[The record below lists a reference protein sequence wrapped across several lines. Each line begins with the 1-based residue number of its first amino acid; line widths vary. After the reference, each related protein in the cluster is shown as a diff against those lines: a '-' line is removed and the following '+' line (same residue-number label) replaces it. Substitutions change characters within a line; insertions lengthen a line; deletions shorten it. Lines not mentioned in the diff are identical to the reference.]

1 MVTGTGSVVA
11 VELALEE
18 EIHAGGRLIERKLC
32 NFPALKAMEVPGTE
46 RSGCGRPLRCLD
58 EPYAAGCGCPSSRPE
73 LRCPLGPK
81 FRSLI
86 VKLMVMVSCTLVTG
100 ISVDGSTSGGELWH
114 ASACRALARFSAN
127 PCMHMCLHGAWIL
140 TRHHARVGEDRT
152 GKRWPEVRKT
162 MLISHLGCG
171 GHDGSVARSGVV
183 HSGQNGDEIMAAV
196 LGACSR
202 ADNGM
207 ATFPSLQWMK

>member
-58 EPYAAGCGCPSSRPE
+58 EPHAAGCGCPSSRPE

-81 FRSLI
+81 FRSL
-86 VKLMVMVSCTLVTG
+86 LSPPPPRAPLPHQ
-100 ISVDGSTSGGELWH
+100 GEEG
-114 ASACRALARFSAN
+114 RREDF
-127 PCMHMCLHGAWIL
+127 
-140 TRHHARVGEDRT
+140 GER
-152 GKRWPEVRKT
+152 
-162 MLISHLGCG
+162 
-171 GHDGSVARSGVV
+171 
-183 HSGQNGDEIMAAV
+183 
-196 LGACSR
+196 
-202 ADNGM
+202 
-207 ATFPSLQWMK
+207 